1 MHAHGLKF
9 TIYVLK
15 LIEWLNDLHIRFEVP
30 GCWGFFSEAMGS
42 NPGKLHFEVDK
53 LGSMQFTL

>member
-1 MHAHGLKF
+1 MHAYGLKF

-15 LIEWLNDLHIRFEVP
+15 LIEWLYDLHIRFEVP
-30 GCWGFFSEAMGS
+30 GFFPEPTGS

>member
-1 MHAHGLKF
+1 MHAYGLKF

-15 LIEWLNDLHIRFEVP
+15 LIERLNDLHIRFEMP
-30 GCWGFFSEAMGS
+30 GFFPEATGS
-42 NPGKLHFEVDK
+42 KSSKLHFEVDK